1 MRLLGARALQRR
13 IWYAFTAATSLQ
25 RRQRMRLAVL
35 QGKWQQT
42 RLKAVLHAWAAAAD
56 ACR

>member
-1 MRLLGARALQRR
+1 MRLLGAHALQRR
-13 IWYAFTAATSLQ
+13 IWYAFKAATSL
-25 RRQRMRLAVL
+25 RRRRRTRLAVL
-35 QGKWQQT
+35 QGKWQRT